1 MQAICE
7 VEKLPRQTIYRV
19 AGHALLVEAQD
30 PWAANVIEKLFEG
43 WYLIPDGMAKEEP
56 SAPAIVIRSA
66 VKPPQIPAGLHE
78 FEIAGGGTC
87 YTDGK
92 ISYIDIEG
100 SIVAVDLPG
109 NDAVEVWTNGPLEIQ
124 SPALTRVVTYALAA
138 ALRRRRL
145 FELHSGAVIHP
156 ESEKG
161 VLIIGPSG
169 SGKSTLTV
177 QLAAAGWSFLT
188 DDVLLLSAECAE
200 VKAWPLRRCFAITSE
215 TFAASNFLQTRTSL
229 DYLKAQRDEK
239 KQFVPHGVFDGKFK
253 ENCIPRTLFFSQLGG
268 GDHSHVFPLSSGET
282 MARLIRMNPWSC
294 YDRSTAAEHLA
305 VLSALVKQSRGYSV
319 LAGKD
324 LLDPQISASLIASH
338 TLN

>member
-87 YTDGK
+87 YTDGRS
-92 ISYIDIEG
+92 SYIDIEG

-188 DDVLLLSAECAE
+188 DDVLLLGEDVL
-200 VKAWPLRRCFAITSE
+200 VKAWPLRRCFAVTFE
-215 TFAASNFLQTRTSL
+215 TFAASAFLQGRASL
-229 DYLKAQRDEK
+229 DYMKARGHD
-239 KQFVPHGVFDGKFK
+239 KQQFIPHGVFASGFR
-253 ENCIPRTLFFSQLGG
+253 ENCIPRTLFFS
-268 GDHSHVFPLSSGET
+268 
-282 MARLIRMNPWSC
+282 
-294 YDRSTAAEHLA
+294 
-305 VLSALVKQSRGYSV
+305 
-319 LAGKD
+319 
-324 LLDPQISASLIASH
+324 
-338 TLN
+338 